1 MSNLTGNINQHVMK
15 QNVMK
20 EEFGWEIPVELVPIP
35 SSGIIYDPNSAL
47 YKKEAIKI
55 KAMTAR
61 EEDILSSAALIKEGT
76 AIDHL
81 IKSCV
86 VEEGIDPYKLV
97 LGDKNALMVSIR
109 ITGYGTDYHIKP
121 NCENCGKMNDIHFD
135 LSSLEI
141 KRLKI
146 KPVEDGK
153 NEFEFTLPVT
163 KKVVKFKFLTSSDER
178 ERDKKQQFFKNKIGA
193 NIENNITGYLESA
206 IISIQGITDRNK
218 INHFIKNMP
227 AYDSKSLRGFIRESE
242 PGIDMSHEFMCQH
255 CQHVNKASLAITPE
269 FFWPRT

>member
-1 MSNLTGNINQHVMK
+1 MSNLMGGASQHTMK

-35 SSGIIYDPNSAL
+35 SNGLVYNPDSVL
-47 YKKEAIKI
+47 YKKESVKI

-61 EEDILSSAALIKEGT
+61 EEDILSSGALIKEGT
-76 AIDHL
+76 AIDYL
-81 IKSCV
+81 IKSCI
-86 VEEGIDPYKLV
+86 VEEGIDPFNLV

-135 LSSLEI
+135 LSGLEI
-141 KRLKI
+141 KRLSI
-146 KPVEDGK
+146 KPVENGK

-163 KKVVKFKFLTSSDER
+163 KKVVKFKFLTSNDER
-178 ERDKKQQFFKNKIGA
+178 ERDKKQKFFKNKIGA
-193 NIENNITGYLESA
+193 SVENNVTSFLESA

-227 AYDSKSLRGFIRESE
+227 AYDSKSLRSFIRDNE

-255 CQHVNKASLAITPE
+255 CQHVNKANLAITPE

>member
-1 MSNLTGNINQHVMK
+1 MSKSTGNINQHVAT

-20 EEFGWEIPVELVPIP
+20 DEFGWEVPIELVPLP
-35 SSGIIYDPNSAL
+35 SSGLIYDPNSVL
-47 YKKEAIKI
+47 YKKDSIKI

-61 EEDILSSAALIKEGT
+61 EEDILSSGALIKEGT
-76 AIDHL
+76 AIDYL

-86 VEEGIDPYKLV
+86 TEEGIDPFSLV

-121 NCENCGKMNDIHFD
+121 NCENCGKMNDIHFN
-135 LSSLEI
+135 LSGLEI
-141 KRLKI
+141 KRLNI
-146 KPVEDGK
+146 EPVELGK

-163 KKVVKFKFLTSSDER
+163 KKLVKFKFLTSKDER
-178 ERDKKQQFFKNKIGA
+178 QRDKKQKFFKNRMGVS
-193 NIENNITGYLESA
+193 IENNVTSYLEES
-206 IISIQGITDRNK
+206 IISVQGVTDRNK

-227 AYDSKSLRGFIRESE
+227 AYDSKSLRGFIRENE

>member
-1 MSNLTGNINQHVMK
+1 MSNSIGNPNQHVMT

-35 SSGIIYDPNSAL
+35 SNGLIYSPDSVL
-47 YKKEAIKI
+47 YKKNAIKI

-61 EEDILSSAALIKEGT
+61 EEDILTSPALIKEGT

-86 VEEGIDPYKLV
+86 TEEGVNPFDLV

-109 ITGYGTDYHIKP
+109 ITGYGTNYHIKP
-121 NCENCGKMNDIHFD
+121 NCENCGKMNDINFD
-135 LSSLEI
+135 LSGLEI
-141 KRLKI
+141 KRLNLNPI
-146 KPVEDGK
+146 EEGK

-163 KKVVKFKFLTSSDER
+163 KKTVKFKFLTSADEQ
-178 ERDKKQQFFKNKIGA
+178 EKDKKQKFFKEKMKL
-193 NIENNITGYLESA
+193 NIENNVTGFLES
-206 IISIQGITDRNK
+206 SILSIEGVKDRNK

-227 AYDSKSLRGFIRESE
+227 AFDSKSLRSFIRENE
-242 PGIDMSHEFMCQH
+242 PGINMSHEFMCQH
-255 CQHVNKASLAITPE
+255 CQHINKASLAITPE